1 MSPMIRKLAPSL
13 ILGALTL
20 LVFGGVVIGRET
32 LIATDFLQSSP
43 VWRAGP
49 YPVAN
54 PWLCDTIEYYYP
66 SEKIYSEHVRRG
78 ELPLVNPYIF
88 NGAPVPHGV
97 HIWNSI
103 WPVKLAFLLLFDPI
117 RSYDL
122 FAIFHWWLAGVAMY
136 YLLGALGRGHP
147 AAFLTAFVYILSG
160 RAMLW
165 LHGHYLMATMA
176 YVPLVFLAARR
187 GSLLGVIPVAG
198 LFFINPQIAA
208 ATCAAVILWERKS
221 WKFVVPG
228 FLIAGIALAPLAVT
242 VSGGVRN
249 PSEEAGWFYRDGFR
263 SWFWLAGLVAPGW
276 VKGSMPPNEYNVY
289 IGLVPL
295 AGAILAAR
303 QEKFFAGMAVAALAV
318 ATLYPLPVWISSL
331 SFSLPTRYLFF
342 FTFGACICF
351 ARAMELRPMKEWMLL
366 VLIIVV
372 VADLAPRFQAYNPRF
387 DPAILRERPPA
398 AAAMTG
404 RVGVHLPEGERP
416 FFPPL
421 SILGVESIQGYDAMV
436 PRAQAEA
443 IRGAG
448 EVAGQRLIRL
458 TDPESPVLDRLG
470 MRFLVADRTY
480 QSKRFRL
487 VYEGT
492 VRVFE
497 NPQAQEVPVRS
508 VSKTP
513 LWIGLFVTL
522 AGCVWAVAAALLD
535 RRPGTTL

>member
-1 MSPMIRKLAPSL
+1 MIRKLAPSL
-13 ILGALTL
+13 VLGGFTL
-20 LVFGGVVIGRET
+20 LLFSGVVTGQQT

-54 PWLCDTIEYYYP
+54 PWLSDTIEYYYP
-66 SEKIYSEHVRRG
+66 CEKIYSEHVKRG
-78 ELPLVNPYIF
+78 ELPLVNPYVF

-103 WPVKLAFLLLFDPI
+103 WPVKLVFLLLFDPV

-136 YLLGALGRGHP
+136 YFLTSLGRAHV
-147 AAFLTAFVYILSG
+147 AAWMAAFVYILSG

-176 YVPLVFLAARR
+176 YVPLVFLAAKRH
-187 GSLLGVIPVAG
+187 SLLGVIPVAG
-198 LFFINPQIAA
+198 LFFTNPQIGA
-208 ATCAAVILWERKS
+208 ATCAAVVLWERPS

-228 FLIAGIALAPLAVT
+228 FLMAAVALVPLAAA
-242 VSGGVRN
+242 VSQGMRD
-249 PSEEAGWFYRDGFR
+249 PRAEAGWFYRDGFG
-263 SWFWLAGLVAPGW
+263 SWLWLAGLVAPGW

-289 IGLVPL
+289 IGLLPL
-295 AGAILAAR
+295 AGAALAAR
-303 QEKFFAGMAVAALAV
+303 REKFFAAMAAIALAV
-318 ATLYPLPVWISSL
+318 ATLYPLPVWFSSV

-342 FTFGACICF
+342 FTFGACVCF
-351 ARAMELRPMKEWMLL
+351 ARAMELRPMNDWMLL
-366 VLIIVV
+366 AVIVLVV
-372 VADLAPRFQAYNPRF
+372 VDLGPRFAEYNPRF

-398 AAAMTG
+398 VAAMKG

-421 SILGVESIQGYDAMV
+421 SILGVESIQGYDVMV
-436 PRAQAEA
+436 PKIQAEA
-443 IRGAG
+443 VRGAG

-458 TDPESPVLDRLG
+458 TDPESPVLDGLG
-470 MRFLVADRTY
+470 MKYLITAPAY
-480 QSKRFRL
+480 ESKRYRL

-492 VRVFE
+492 VRVYE
-497 NPQAQEVPVRS
+497 NPYAREVPTRP

-513 LWIGLFVTL
+513 LWVGLAVTL
-522 AGCVWAVAAALLD
+522 AGCAWAVAAGLLD
-535 RRPGTTL
+535 RRPVTAL